1 MTSRFSIEGKDWQGK
16 MISRLGYTL
25 KQAFRQIYRNRAMS
39 LASIFAITAMLLIL
53 GLFFIL
59 IINVNM
65 AAESVKS
72 DYNTIEVWLD
82 DKTGDDETQGMVA
95 EISKWDDVTTV
106 DFRSKEEALSI
117 LKERWGES
125 GYLLDGLQKNPLPN
139 SIVITV
145 SDLEKSS
152 AVATKAEALDGIEGV
167 KYYKDTVDKLIRIT
181 NGMQLAA
188 LVIMIFLVIVSVV
201 VVANTIKLT
210 VFARSEEITIMKYVG
225 ATNWFIRG
233 PFLAEGIVI
242 GIISAVISAGVVGF
256 IYDRI
261 QNVVGTEMVTILSAP
276 LVPTSFMV
284 SNLFWIF
291 IALGISIGSWGS
303 IVSMRKFL
311 DT

>member
-1 MTSRFSIEGKDWQGK
+1 

-53 GLFFIL
+53 GVFFIL

-72 DYNTIEVWLD
+72 DYNIIEIWLL
-82 DKTGDDETQGMVA
+82 DETEEDEIQQMVDK
-95 EISKWDDVTTV
+95 IRDWKDVTSV
-106 DFRSKEEALSI
+106 DFRSKEDALEI
-117 LKERWGES
+117 LKARWGES
-125 GYLLDGLQKNPLPN
+125 GYLLDGLENNPLPN
-139 SIVITV
+139 SIVVTV
-145 SDLEKSS
+145 DDIEMSAQVAQKSEK
-152 AVATKAEALDGIEGV
+152 LDGIEGV
-167 KYYKDTVDKLIRIT
+167 KYYKDTVDKLIRVT

-188 LVIMIFLVIVSVV
+188 IVIMVFLVIVSVV

-210 VFARSEEITIMKYVG
+210 VFARSDEITIMKYVG

-233 PFLAEGIVI
+233 PFLAEGIMI
-242 GIISAVISAGVVGF
+242 GMISAGISVGLVGL
-256 IYDRI
+256 IYSKVHSVI
-261 QNVVGTEMVTILSAP
+261 GTEMMTILSAP
-276 LVPTSFMV
+276 LVPTAFMV
-284 SNLFWIF
+284 SNLLWIF
-291 IALGISIGSWGS
+291 LALGISIGSCGS

>member
-1 MTSRFSIEGKDWQGK
+1 
-16 MISRLGYTL
+16 MISRFGYTL

-53 GLFFIL
+53 GIFFIL

-72 DYNTIEVWLD
+72 DYNTIEVWLLD
-82 DKTGDDETQGMVA
+82 TTESKQVDTLVKD
-95 EISKWDDVTTV
+95 IKKWDDVTTV
-106 DFRSKEEALSI
+106 EFRSKEDALSI

-125 GYLLDGLQKNPLPN
+125 GYLLEGLQENPLPN
-139 SIVITV
+139 SIIITV
-145 SDLEKSS
+145 DDIEKSA
-152 AVATKAEALDGIEGV
+152 AVAVKAETLDGIEGV

-188 LVIMIFLVIVSVV
+188 IVIMIFLVIVSVV

-210 VFARSEEITIMKYVG
+210 VFARSDEITIMKYVG
-225 ATNWFIRG
+225 ATSWFIRG
-233 PFLAEGIVI
+233 PFLAEGIMI
-242 GIISAVISAGVVGF
+242 GIISAVLSVGIVGL
-256 IYDRI
+256 IYSRVHATI
-261 QNVVGTEMVTILSAP
+261 GTELVTILSAP
-276 LVPTSFMV
+276 LVPVGFMV
-284 SNLFWIF
+284 INLFWIF
-291 IALGISIGSWGS
+291 IALGISIGSCGS

>member
-1 MTSRFSIEGKDWQGK
+1 

-25 KQAFRQIYRNRAMS
+25 KQAFQQIYRNRAMA

-65 AAESVKS
+65 AAEAVKT
-72 DYNTIEVWLD
+72 DYNTIEIWLQEG
-82 DKTGDDETQGMVA
+82 TGTDQAQTMIS
-95 EISKWDDVTTV
+95 EIKKWKDVTTV
-106 DFRSKEEALSI
+106 DFRSKEDALAI
-117 LKERWGES
+117 LKDRWGES
-125 GYLLDGLQKNPLPN
+125 GYLLDGLPNNPLPN
-139 SIVITV
+139 SIIITV
-145 SDLEKSS
+145 DNLDKS
-152 AVATKAEALDGIEGV
+152 AVVASKANKLTGIEGV

-233 PFLAEGIVI
+233 PFLAEGIMI
-242 GIISAVISAGVVGF
+242 GIISATISVGLVGLIYSKIHSVI
-256 IYDRI
+256 
-261 QNVVGTEMVTILSAP
+261 GTELVTILSAP
-276 LVPTSFMV
+276 LVPTWFMV

-291 IALGISIGSWGS
+291 IALGISIGSCGS

>member
-1 MTSRFSIEGKDWQGK
+1 MMNRF
-16 MISRLGYTL
+16 GYTL

-65 AAESVKS
+65 ASESVKK
-72 DYNTIEVWLD
+72 DYNTIEIWLLD
-82 DKTGDDETQGMVA
+82 TTETTTIQTMTDEI
-95 EISKWDDVTTV
+95 EKWDDVTTV
-106 DFRSKEEALSI
+106 EFRSKEDALLV

-125 GYLLDGLQKNPLPN
+125 GYLLDGLQQNPLPN
-139 SIVITV
+139 SIIITV
-145 SDLEKSS
+145 DDIEKSA
-152 AVATKAEALDGIEGV
+152 AVAVKAEALEGIEGV

-188 LVIMIFLVIVSVV
+188 IVIMIFLVIVSVV

-210 VFARSEEITIMKYVG
+210 VFARSDEITIMKYVG
-225 ATNWFIRG
+225 ATSWFIRG
-233 PFLAEGIVI
+233 PFLAEGIMI
-242 GIISAVISAGVVGF
+242 GIISSVLSVGIVGL
-256 IYDRI
+256 IYSRVHAAI
-261 QNVVGTEMVTILSAP
+261 GTELVTILSAP
-276 LVPTSFMV
+276 LVPTTFMV
-284 SNLFWIF
+284 FNLFWIF

>member
-1 MTSRFSIEGKDWQGK
+1 MINRF
-16 MISRLGYTL
+16 GYTL

-65 AAESVKS
+65 ASETIKK
-72 DYNTIEVWLD
+72 DYNTIEIWMQDTTESDKIQTLVD
-82 DKTGDDETQGMVA
+82 DIE
-95 EISKWDDVTTV
+95 KWDDVTTV
-106 DFRSKEEALSI
+106 EFRTKDDALSI

-125 GYLLDGLQKNPLPN
+125 GYLLDGLQENPLPN
-139 SIVITV
+139 SIIVTV
-145 SDLEKSS
+145 DDIEKSA
-152 AVATKAEALDGIEGV
+152 AVAVKAETLEGIEGV

-188 LVIMIFLVIVSVV
+188 IVIMIFLVIVSVV

-210 VFARSEEITIMKYVG
+210 VFARSDEITIMKYVG
-225 ATNWFIRG
+225 ATSWFIRG
-233 PFLAEGIVI
+233 PFLAEGIMI
-242 GIISAVISAGVVGF
+242 GIISAGISVGIVGL
-256 IYDRI
+256 IYSRVHAAI
-261 QNVVGTEMVTILSAP
+261 GTELVTILSAP
-276 LVPTSFMV
+276 LVPVGFMV
-284 SNLFWIF
+284 VNLFWIF

>member
-1 MTSRFSIEGKDWQGK
+1 
-16 MISRLGYTL
+16 MINRLGYTL

-72 DYNTIEVWLD
+72 DYNTIEIWLL
-82 DKTGDDETQGMVA
+82 DKTGTDDIETMVDGIK
-95 EISKWDDVTTV
+95 EWNDVTTV
-106 DFRSKEEALSI
+106 EFRSKEDALTI

-139 SIVITV
+139 SIIVTV
-145 SDLEKSS
+145 ADIEKSA
-152 AVATKAEALDGIEGV
+152 AVAVKAESLEGIEGV

-188 LVIMIFLVIVSVV
+188 IVIMVFLVIVSVV

-210 VFARSEEITIMKYVG
+210 VFARSDEITIMKYVG

-233 PFLAEGIVI
+233 PFLAEGIMI
-242 GIISAVISAGVVGF
+242 GMISALVSVGLVGF
-256 IYDRI
+256 IYSKVHATI
-261 QNVVGTEMVTILSAP
+261 GTELVTILSAP
-276 LVPTSFMV
+276 LVPIGFMV
-284 SNLFWIF
+284 TNLFWIF

>member
-1 MTSRFSIEGKDWQGK
+1 

-72 DYNTIEVWLD
+72 DYNTIEVWLEDATGED
-82 DKTGDDETQGMVA
+82 DIQTMVSD
-95 EISKWDDVTTV
+95 ISGWKDVTTV
-106 DFRSKEEALSI
+106 DFRSKEDALSI

-145 SDLEKSS
+145 SDLEKSA
-152 AVATKAEALDGIEGV
+152 AVAEKAEKLDGIEGV
-167 KYYKDTVDKLIRIT
+167 KYYKDTVDKLIKIT

-188 LVIMIFLVIVSVV
+188 VVIMIFLVIVSVV

-210 VFARSEEITIMKYVG
+210 VFARAEEITIMKYVG

-233 PFLAEGIVI
+233 PFLAEGIII
-242 GIISAVISAGVVGF
+242 GIFSALVSAGLVGL
-256 IYDRI
+256 IYAKVQSVI
-261 QNVVGTEMVTILSAP
+261 GTEMVTILSAP
-276 LVPTSFMV
+276 LVPTGFMV
-284 SNLFWIF
+284 ANLFWIF
-291 IALGISIGSWGS
+291 IALGVSIGSWGS

>member
-1 MTSRFSIEGKDWQGK
+1 

-72 DYNTIEVWLD
+72 DYNTIEIWLL
-82 DKTGDDETQGMVA
+82 DKTGNDDIQAMKEKIQ
-95 EISKWDDVTTV
+95 KWDDVTTV

-145 SDLEKSS
+145 ADIEKSA
-152 AVATKAEALDGIEGV
+152 AVAAEAEKLDGIEGV

-188 LVIMIFLVIVSVV
+188 VVIMIFLVIVSVV

-233 PFLAEGIVI
+233 PFLAEGIMI
-242 GIISAVISAGVVGF
+242 GIISAIISAGLVGF
-256 IYDRI
+256 IYAKVHSAI
-261 QNVVGTEMVTILSAP
+261 GTELVTILSAP
-276 LVPTSFMV
+276 LVPTGFLV
-284 SNLFWIF
+284 GNLFWIF

>member
-1 MTSRFSIEGKDWQGK
+1 MMNRF
-16 MISRLGYTL
+16 GYTL

-65 AAESVKS
+65 ASESVKK
-72 DYNTIEVWLD
+72 DYNTIEVWLQDTTETDAIETMVD
-82 DKTGDDETQGMVA
+82 DIE
-95 EISKWDDVTTV
+95 KWDDVTTV
-106 DFRSKEEALSI
+106 EFRSKDDALLV

-125 GYLLDGLQKNPLPN
+125 GYLLDGLQQNPLPN
-139 SIVITV
+139 SIIITV
-145 SDLEKSS
+145 DDIEKSA
-152 AVATKAEALDGIEGV
+152 AVAVKAETLDGIEGV

-188 LVIMIFLVIVSVV
+188 IVIMIFLVIVSVV

-210 VFARSEEITIMKYVG
+210 VFARSDEITIMKYVG
-225 ATNWFIRG
+225 ATSWFIRG
-233 PFLAEGIVI
+233 PFLAEGIMI
-242 GIISAVISAGVVGF
+242 GIISAAVSVGIVGL
-256 IYDRI
+256 IYSRVHVAI
-261 QNVVGTEMVTILSAP
+261 GTELVTILSAP
-276 LVPTSFMV
+276 LVPTGFMV
-284 SNLFWIF
+284 FNLFWIF

>member
-1 MTSRFSIEGKDWQGK
+1 
-16 MISRLGYTL
+16 MINRLGYTL

-72 DYNTIEVWLD
+72 DYNTIEIWLL
-82 DKTGDDETQGMVA
+82 DKTGTDEIETMV
-95 EISKWDDVTTV
+95 EGIKDWNDVTTV
-106 DFRSKEEALSI
+106 EFRSKEDALTI

-139 SIVITV
+139 SIIITV
-145 SDLEKSS
+145 ADIEKSA
-152 AVATKAEALDGIEGV
+152 AVAVKAESLEGIEGV

-188 LVIMIFLVIVSVV
+188 IVIMIFLVIVSVV

-210 VFARSEEITIMKYVG
+210 VFARSDEITIMKYVG

-233 PFLAEGIVI
+233 PFLAEGIMI
-242 GIISAVISAGVVGF
+242 GIISALVSVSLVGL
-256 IYDRI
+256 IYSKVHATI
-261 QNVVGTEMVTILSAP
+261 GTELVTILSAP
-276 LVPTSFMV
+276 LVPIGFMV
-284 SNLFWIF
+284 TNLFWIF

>member
-1 MTSRFSIEGKDWQGK
+1 MINRF
-16 MISRLGYTL
+16 GYTL

-39 LASIFAITAMLLIL
+39 VASIFAITAMLLIL

-72 DYNTIEVWLD
+72 DYNTIEIWMQDTTKSDEIQTLVD
-82 DKTGDDETQGMVA
+82 DIKN
-95 EISKWDDVTTV
+95 WDDVTTV
-106 DFRSKEEALSI
+106 EFRSKEDALTI

-125 GYLLDGLQKNPLPN
+125 GYLLEGLQQNPLPN
-139 SIVITV
+139 SIIITV
-145 SDLEKSS
+145 DDIEKSA
-152 AVATKAEALDGIEGV
+152 AVAVKSEELDGIEGV

-188 LVIMIFLVIVSVV
+188 IVIMIFLVIVSVV

-210 VFARSEEITIMKYVG
+210 VFARSDEITIMKYVG
-225 ATNWFIRG
+225 ATSWFIRG
-233 PFLAEGIVI
+233 PFLAEGIMI
-242 GIISAVISAGVVGF
+242 GIISAVVSVAVVGF
-256 IYDRI
+256 IYSKVHATI
-261 QNVVGTEMVTILSAP
+261 GTELVTILSAP
-276 LVPTSFMV
+276 LVPVDFMV
-284 SNLFWIF
+284 VNLFWIF

>member
-1 MTSRFSIEGKDWQGK
+1 MINRF
-16 MISRLGYTL
+16 GYVL

-39 LASIFAITAMLLIL
+39 VASVFAITAMLLIL

-72 DYNTIEVWLD
+72 DYNTIEIWLLEE
-82 DKTGDDETQGMVA
+82 TGPDAAETMMA
-95 EISKWDDVTTV
+95 DIKKWDGVTTV
-106 DFRSKEEALSI
+106 DFRSKEDALEI
-117 LKERWGES
+117 LKDRWGES
-125 GYLLDGLQKNPLPN
+125 GYLLDGLQDNPLPN
-139 SIVITV
+139 SVIITV
-145 SDLEKSS
+145 SDLEKAS
-152 AVATKAEALDGIEGV
+152 AVATKANTLSGIEGV
-167 KYYKDTVDKLIRIT
+167 KYYKDTVDKLIRVT

-233 PFLAEGIVI
+233 PFLAEGIMI
-242 GIISAVISAGVVGF
+242 GIISAVISVGLVGL
-256 IYDRI
+256 IYSKVHDVI
-261 QNVVGTEMVTILSAP
+261 GSEMITILSAP
-276 LVPTSFMV
+276 LVPTGFML

-291 IALGISIGSWGS
+291 IALGISIGSCGS

>member
-1 MTSRFSIEGKDWQGK
+1 MN
-16 MISRLGYTL
+16 RLGYTL

-72 DYNTIEVWLD
+72 DYNTIEVWLL
-82 DKTGDDETQGMVA
+82 DETGTEEIQTMV
-95 EISKWDDVTTV
+95 ESVKEWDDVTTV
-106 DFRSKEEALSI
+106 DFRSKEDALTI

-125 GYLLDGLQKNPLPN
+125 GYLLDGLQQNPLPN
-139 SIVITV
+139 SIIITV
-145 SDLEKSS
+145 ADIEKSA
-152 AVATKAEALDGIEGV
+152 AVAVKAETLEGIEGV

-188 LVIMIFLVIVSVV
+188 IIIMIFLVIVSVV

-210 VFARSEEITIMKYVG
+210 VFARSEEIMIMKYVG

-233 PFLAEGIVI
+233 PFLAEGIMI
-242 GIISAVISAGVVGF
+242 GIISAMISVGMVGLIYSKIHSVI
-256 IYDRI
+256 
-261 QNVVGTEMVTILSAP
+261 GTELVTILSAP
-276 LVPTSFMV
+276 LVPTLFMV
-284 SNLFWIF
+284 GNLFWIF
-291 IALGISIGSWGS
+291 MALGISIGSCGS